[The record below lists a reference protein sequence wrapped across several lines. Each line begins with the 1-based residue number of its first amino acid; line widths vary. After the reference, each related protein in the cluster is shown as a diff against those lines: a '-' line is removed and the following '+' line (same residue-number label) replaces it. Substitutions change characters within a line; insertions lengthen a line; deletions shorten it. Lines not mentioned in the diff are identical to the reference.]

1 MDYNEIKKLME
12 DMGNSKLDSL
22 EIEFP
27 DGVKISMTKDS
38 NEEVVIASPQNNNSN
53 VIEASAPI
61 TVPIITK
68 KEENSLVDI
77 STSNANA
84 KDENYKIVKSPMVG
98 TFYASS
104 SPEKD
109 AFVKVGDKVKKG
121 QVLCIVEAMKLMN
134 EIESEYDGEI
144 AEICVKNEEIVEYGK
159 PLFKIK

>member
-1 MDYNEIKKLME
+1 
-12 DMGNSKLDSL
+12 
-22 EIEFP
+22 
-27 DGVKISMTKDS
+27 
-38 NEEVVIASPQNNNSN
+38 
-53 VIEASAPI
+53 
-61 TVPIITK
+61 
-68 KEENSLVDI
+68 
-77 STSNANA
+77 
-84 KDENYKIVKSPMVG
+84 MVG